1 VWRYRVN
8 LVGYKFGGKKSS
20 SFVDFVV
27 GDAKIPF
34 LCKFVCQPRRKVRLK
49 QKQKR
54 TYISNTPS
62 SIVNQ
67 GRNAN
72 NTAFDAM
79 LLQKSSYA
87 QDFECS
93 MASARGDLVWRVG
106 GGVGYRQGRWNWR
119 VDMNVGS

>member
-34 LCKFVCQPRRKVRLK
+34 
-49 QKQKR
+49 
-54 TYISNTPS
+54 ISNTPS